1 MTPLILLKVE
11 AIDHR
16 KGRIDMSSTAPVIK
30 PLKASLVKPAKAR
43 VVKKP
48 PAKYGDARRQL
59 EDRIAANKLSRDIQ
73 DFQFDF

>member
-1 MTPLILLKVE
+1 
-11 AIDHR
+11 
-16 KGRIDMSSTAPVIK
+16 MSSTAPVLK
-30 PLKASLVKPAKAR
+30 PLTVSSVKSAKSR
-43 VVKKP
+43 SVKKT

>member
-1 MTPLILLKVE
+1 MLKVE

-30 PLKASLVKPAKAR
+30 PITASSIKPAKSR